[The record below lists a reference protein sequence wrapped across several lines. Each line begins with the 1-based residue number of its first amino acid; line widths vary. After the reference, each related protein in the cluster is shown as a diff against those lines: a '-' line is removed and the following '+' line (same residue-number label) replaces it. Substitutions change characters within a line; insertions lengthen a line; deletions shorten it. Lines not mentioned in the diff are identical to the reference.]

1 MLSAAIVVTPST
13 VVNARDCG
21 ALVTIAAA
29 FSILLSLLIYAARLS
44 TRWPWRTLLGY
55 DDLVTSVATV
65 CSLHVYV
72 NHDLIRLQALSVA
85 QSVVA
90 IRAVSA
96 GLGVV
101 PEDLS
106 ESAQQHAEKVSLQSI
121 RPQTSGVLIR
131 NPQLVFAAETIF
143 IVVVYV
149 CKIAVSL
156 LLHRL
161 ASQRFKRI
169 YAIAIIAT
177 CGACCLASVLAV
189 AIQGTGTS
197 WLSSQ
202 KNARSMVSGLSHR
215 T

>member
-85 QSVVA
+85 QSVVPSGQYPPA
-90 IRAVSA
+90 WESCLKISA
-96 GLGVV
+96 SPHNNM
-101 PEDLS
+101 PERY
-106 ESAQQHAEKVSLQSI
+106 AASLQSI
-121 RPQTSGVLIR
+121 RPQISGALIR
-131 NPQLVFAAETIF
+131 NP
-143 IVVVYV
+143 
-149 CKIAVSL
+149 
-156 LLHRL
+156 
-161 ASQRFKRI
+161 
-169 YAIAIIAT
+169 
-177 CGACCLASVLAV
+177 
-189 AIQGTGTS
+189 
-197 WLSSQ
+197 
-202 KNARSMVSGLSHR
+202 
-215 T
+215 

>member
-106 ESAQQHAEKVSLQSI
+106 ESAQQHAGKVCRKLAINTTTNQRSTDQKSI
-121 RPQTSGVLIR
+121 ARFRSGD
-131 NPQLVFAAETIF
+131 N
-143 IVVVYV
+143 
-149 CKIAVSL
+149 
-156 LLHRL
+156 LHGRRL
-161 ASQRFKRI
+161 CVQDRSQPFTASSR
-169 YAIAIIAT
+169 
-177 CGACCLASVLAV
+177 
-189 AIQGTGTS
+189 
-197 WLSSQ
+197 
-202 KNARSMVSGLSHR
+202 
-215 T
+215 